1 MRITSV
7 GQHSWIVV
15 AVYEFFFILNS
26 ILRIMLRPL
35 SRPKMVLDGDSDLSL
50 NVRDLHHASSQNIEK
65 VGFCPRIL

>member
-1 MRITSV
+1 
-7 GQHSWIVV
+7 
-15 AVYEFFFILNS
+15 
-26 ILRIMLRPL
+26 MLRPL